1 MLQTEHPA
9 GAKRKPNRETLIEEI
24 FMRGISL
31 LGLALVFIL
40 GALGCSSNEP
50 EEKPNVQKRIESQ
63 KEKQKQSYM
72 TE

>member
-1 MLQTEHPA
+1 
-9 GAKRKPNRETLIEEI
+9 
-24 FMRGISL
+24 MRRISWL
-31 LGLALVFIL
+31 SLALVFFL
-40 GALGCSSNEP
+40 GPLGCSSNEP

>member
-1 MLQTEHPA
+1 
-9 GAKRKPNRETLIEEI
+9 
-24 FMRGISL
+24 MRGISL
-31 LGLALVFIL
+31 LGLALVFFL